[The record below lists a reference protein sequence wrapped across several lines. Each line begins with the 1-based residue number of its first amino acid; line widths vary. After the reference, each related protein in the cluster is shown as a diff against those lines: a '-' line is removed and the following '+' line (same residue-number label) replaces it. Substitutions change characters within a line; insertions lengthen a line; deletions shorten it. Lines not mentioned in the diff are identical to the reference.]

1 MQRTYSH
8 IDLDERRKIARWRMT
23 NISVETIAEK
33 LGRHRS
39 TIFRELKRNQ
49 FNDDEIKDLTGYY
62 CTVADQ
68 KARERRWRQ
77 RKLIRFAHLRQSV
90 VDRISHG
97 WSPQQIAGRMRLERP
112 PFLSAMKRSISLS
125 ILPRVGKM
133 GFGSICPSAVPN
145 DGHDMQD
152 DVMDAVFR
160 RN

>member
-1 MQRTYSH
+1 MERTYSH
-8 IDLDERRKIARWRMT
+8 IDLVERRKIARWRMA
-23 NISVETIAEK
+23 NISVEAIAEK

-68 KARERRWRQ
+68 KARERRSRQ

-97 WSPQQIAGRMRLERP
+97 WSPKQIAGRMQLERVVSQS
-112 PFLSAMKRSISLS
+112 FQSVRSVLILGHTYAARSAKT
-125 ILPRVGKM
+125 
-133 GFGSICPSAVPN
+133 
-145 DGHDMQD
+145 
-152 DVMDAVFR
+152 
-160 RN
+160 